1 MIKTLTKQTGR
12 KGNPQGHWEPRKNV
26 VSLSPA
32 KHVVG
37 CDPRTFQF

>member
-12 KGNPQGHWEPRKNV
+12 KGNPQGHWEPCKNV

-32 KHVVG
+32 KHIVG